1 MCLYVSGFI
10 AINLVLASCYF
21 VDRIFPS
28 PDSDPRNDTKQ
39 HEKNPTWP
47 VVGRFSATD
56 FDLMIEPCFRH
67 APITF
72 HLIDRQP
79 HHLSR
84 LFNRQAAKESELD
97 YATLLRCNLGQLSQ
111 SFIE

>member
-1 MCLYVSGFI
+1 MCWYVSGFI
-10 AINLVLASCYF
+10 AQLGLWFLVF
-21 VDRIFPS
+21 VKDLRPKSQNQSSKTAVKHSTTGF
-28 PDSDPRNDTKQ
+28 
-39 HEKNPTWP
+39 H
-47 VVGRFSATD
+47 
-56 FDLMIEPCFRH
+56 LMIEPCFRH